1 MIQRIRGRRF
11 PWALLILGLAVV
23 FIGIGVARGEHR
35 LVLSKAI
42 RICLECIG
50 IG

>member
-1 MIQRIRGRRF
+1 MMKKNIGRIV
-11 PWALLILGLAVV
+11 LSLIAVV
-23 FIGIGVARGEHR
+23 FLCAGVIQGDLHTTW
-35 LVLSKAI
+35 LKAI